1 MSGDSGSAGC
11 AHARRAATC
20 LEGFCWT
27 HLGFGST
34 GPACLEFAGLAL
46 VDGLV
51 GTGVADVAVPLDE
64 RGIRLD
70 DVEFV
75 RAAYW
80 GGHGDVRGFGRWL
93 LRE

>member
-1 MSGDSGSAGC
+1 V
-11 AHARRAATC
+11 
-20 LEGFCWT
+20 
-27 HLGFGST
+27 
-34 GPACLEFAGLAL
+34 LAL

-75 RAAYW
+75 RAVCW

-93 LRE
+93 ERRE